1 MSTLPRLTDIPSQ
14 QGPVDPGFLLLVAD
28 PDRSGAVTLQARLRD
43 AGMSTVWCSDG
54 GEALVEFG
62 RRRPLAVLT
71 APRLDGVDAPT
82 VVRTVRNAGCR
93 TVLVGVGL
101 HEVDDAGPALVAG
114 AAGVVARPYDAAELT
129 SRLEAEVHD
138 FEQRFRLV
146 VGPLELDPWA
156 YRVRAGGRVM
166 ENLPLKEFEL
176 LRLLMA
182 HADHVVS
189 PAQIREALWGHG
201 STVPSSNAIT
211 VYVGRL
217 RGRLAGVAELRTV
230 RGLGYRLT
238 V

>member
-1 MSTLPRLTDIPSQ
+1 VSTLRRAEGVPHQPR
-14 QGPVDPGFLLLVAD
+14 PVVPGFVLLLAD
-28 PDRSGAVTLQARLRD
+28 PDRSGAAGLDARLHV
-43 AGMSTVWCSDG
+43 AGMSTVWCHDG

-62 RRRPLAVLT
+62 RRRPHAVIV
-71 APRLDGVDAPT
+71 APRLEGVDTPT

-93 TVLVGVGL
+93 TVLVGVGVHDL
-101 HEVDDAGPALVAG
+101 DAAGPALLAG
-114 AAGVVARPYDAAELT
+114 AGGVVARPYDARELT
-129 SRLEAEVHD
+129 GLLESEAHD
-138 FEQRFRLV
+138 LEQQLRLV
-146 VGPLELDPWA
+146 YGPLELDPLA
-156 YRVRAGGRVM
+156 YRVRVAGRVL

-189 PAQIREALWGHG
+189 PDQIRDSLWGRAA
-201 STVPSSNAIT
+201 SAPSSNAIT

-217 RGRLAGVAELRTV
+217 RARLAGVAEVRTV